1 MESSLAFDKYPFL
14 KELGLAPE
22 NPGCY
27 YGGKWVGEGDF
38 VNSVN
43 PHNGEIIAKI
53 RFGTKD
59 NYEEAVQTMLKGK
72 DEWMTT
78 PAPLRG
84 EIVRQIGEAFRK
96 YKEPLGKLISLEMG
110 KILSEGLG
118 EVQEFIDVCDMAVG
132 MSRTMDG
139 KIFPSERPNHFMMEQ
154 WNPLGL
160 IGVIT
165 AFNFPCAV
173 FGWNFAIAAICGDLT
188 LWKGSET
195 TSLIT
200 IATAKIVH
208 EVLEKNKCPPGV
220 MTIVSGDGKSIGEL
234 MTNDHRMQL
243 ISFTGSTGIGRR
255 VSEVVHKRFGRTV
268 LELGGNNAVILCE
281 DGDVEMAL
289 RGVTFAAVGTCGQ
302 RCTTVRRLMVH
313 EKHYD
318 DMVKQLVDVYP
329 TIKIGNPMEEGTLCG
344 PLHHKNAVKIYTDGI
359 ERIKAQGG
367 KVLVGGKV
375 LDKEFPGGNYVAPT
389 IVAISSDAEII
400 KEELFCPIL
409 YVIKFKTFEEA
420 IKINNNVPQ
429 GLSSAIFTKDLTKLF
444 KWVGPLGS
452 DCGIVNC
459 NIGTSG
465 AEIGGAFGGE
475 KETGGGRESGSDSWK
490 QYMRRS
496 TCTINYGNTLPLAQ
510 GVKFDLKPKI

>member
-1 MESSLAFDKYPFL
+1 M
-14 KELGLAPE
+14 
-22 NPGCY
+22 
-27 YGGKWVGEGDF
+27 
-38 VNSVN
+38 
-43 PHNGEIIAKI
+43 
-53 RFGTKD
+53 
-59 NYEEAVQTMLKGK
+59 
-72 DEWMTT
+72 
-78 PAPLRG
+78 
-84 EIVRQIGEAFRK
+84 
-96 YKEPLGKLISLEMG
+96 
-110 KILSEGLG
+110 
-118 EVQEFIDVCDMAVG
+118 
-132 MSRTMDG
+132 
-139 KIFPSERPNHFMMEQ
+139 
-154 WNPLGL
+154 

-173 FGWNFAIAAICGDLT
+173 FGWNFAIAAICGNST

-195 TSLIT
+195 TSLVT
-200 IATAKIVH
+200 IASAKIVA
-208 EVLEKNKCPPGV
+208 EVLERNKCPEGV
-220 MTIVSGDGKSIGEL
+220 MTIINGEGKTIGEL
-234 MTNDHRMQL
+234 ITNDPRMQL
-243 ISFTGSTGIGRR
+243 VSFTGSTGVGRR

-268 LELGGNNAVILCE
+268 LELGGNNAIIVCE
-281 DGDVEMAL
+281 DGDVDMAL
-289 RGVTFAAVGTCGQ
+289 KGATFAAVGTCGQ
-302 RCTTVRRLMVH
+302 RCTSLRRLMVH

-318 DMVKQLVDVYP
+318 EFVKQLVDVYG
-329 TIKIGNPMEEGTLCG
+329 TIKIGNPMEEGVLCG
-344 PLHHKNAVKIYTDGI
+344 PLHHKAAVKIYTNGI
-359 ERIKAQGG
+359 ETIKSQGG
-367 KVLVGGKV
+367 KVLTGGKV

-420 IKINNNVPQ
+420 IQINNGVPQ
-429 GLSSAIFTKDLTKLF
+429 GLSSAIFTKDLSKLF
-444 KWVGPLGS
+444 QWVGPLGS

>member
-1 MESSLAFDKYPFL
+1 MQSSLAYSKYPFL
-14 KELGLAPE
+14 KDLGLGEE
-22 NPGCY
+22 NQGCY
-27 YGGKWVGEGDF
+27 YGGKWTGDGD
-38 VNSVN
+38 VYNSVN
-43 PHNGEIIAKI
+43 PHNGEIIATI
-53 RFGTKD
+53 RYGSKK
-59 NYEEAVQTMLKGK
+59 NYEEAVQSMLRGK
-72 DEWMTT
+72 AEWMST
-78 PAPLRG
+78 PAPNRG
-84 EIVRQIGEAFRK
+84 EIVRQIGDAFRK
-96 YKEPLGKLISLEMG
+96 HKEPLGKLISLEMG

-132 MSRTMDG
+132 MSRTIDG
-139 KIFPSERPNHFMMEQ
+139 KILNSERPNHFMMEQ

-195 TSLIT
+195 TSLVT
-200 IATAKIVH
+200 LATAKIVA
-208 EVLEKNKCPPGV
+208 EVLEKNKCPEGV
-220 MTIVSGDGKSIGEL
+220 MTVVLGEGKTIGEL
-234 MTNDHRMQL
+234 ITNDPRMEL
-243 ISFTGSTGIGRR
+243 VSFTGSTAVGRR
-255 VSEVVHKRFGRTV
+255 VSEIVHRRFGRTV
-268 LELGGNNAVILCE
+268 LELGGNNAIIVCE
-281 DGDVEMAL
+281 DGDVDMAL
-289 RGVTFAAVGTCGQ
+289 RAVTFAAVGTCGQ
-302 RCTTVRRLMVH
+302 RCTTVRRLIVH

-318 DMVKQLVDVYP
+318 GFVKQLLDVYP
-329 TIKIGNPMEEGTLCG
+329 TIKIGNPMEEGVLCG
-344 PLHHKNAVKIYTDGI
+344 PLHTKNAVKMYAHGI
-359 ERIKAQGG
+359 EAIKSQGG
-367 KVLVGGKV
+367 KVLTGGKV

-389 IVAISSDAEII
+389 IIEIDSSAEII
-400 KEELFCPIL
+400 KEELFAPVL
-409 YVIKFKTFEEA
+409 YVLKFSTFDEA
-420 IKINNNVPQ
+420 IKINNGVPQ

-490 QYMRRS
+490 QYMRRA
-496 TCTINYGNTLPLAQ
+496 TCTINFGNTLPLAQ

>member
-1 MESSLAFDKYPFL
+1 MESKLAFDKYPFL
-14 KELGLAPE
+14 KELGLSPE
-22 NPGCY
+22 TSGCY
-27 YGGKWVGEGDF
+27 YGGKWTGEGDYW
-38 VNSVN
+38 NSVN
-43 PHNGEIIAKI
+43 PHNGEVIARI
-53 RFGTKD
+53 RFGTKE
-59 NYEEAVQTMLKGK
+59 NYEEAIQTMLKGK

-78 PAPLRG
+78 PAPQRG
-84 EIVRQIGEAFRK
+84 EIIRQVGEAFRK

-118 EVQEFIDVCDMAVG
+118 EVQEFIDICDMAVG
-132 MSRTMDG
+132 MSRTIDG
-139 KIFPSERPNHFMMEQ
+139 KILASERPNHFMMEQ

-160 IGVIT
+160 IGVIS
-165 AFNFPCAV
+165 AFNFPNAV
-173 FGWNFAIAAICGDLT
+173 FGWNFAIAAICGNMT

-195 TSLIT
+195 TSLVT
-200 IATAKIVH
+200 MATARIIA

-220 MTIVSGDGKSIGEL
+220 MTVVNGEGKTIGEL
-234 MTNDHRMQL
+234 ITNDPRIQL
-243 ISFTGSTGIGRR
+243 VSFTGSTGVGRR
-255 VSEVVHKRFGRTV
+255 VSEVVHKRFGRTI
-268 LELGGNNAVILCE
+268 LELGGNNAIIVCE
-281 DGDVEMAL
+281 DADLDMAL

-302 RCTTVRRLMVH
+302 RCTSLRRLLIH
-313 EKHYD
+313 EKHFD
-318 DMVKQLVDVYP
+318 AMVKQLVDVYQ

-344 PLHHKNAVKIYTDGI
+344 PLHHKAAVKIYTHGI
-359 ERIKAQGG
+359 ETIKSQGG
-367 KVLVGGKV
+367 KVLTGGKV
-375 LDKEFPGGNYVAPT
+375 LESEFPGGNYVAPT
-389 IVAISSDAEII
+389 IVEIDSSAEIV

-409 YVIKFKTFEEA
+409 YVMKFKTFDEA
-420 IKINNNVPQ
+420 IKINNGVPQ
-429 GLSSAIFTKDLTKLF
+429 GLSSAIFTKDLSKLF
-444 KWVGPLGS
+444 QWVGPLGS